1 MMWLT
6 KEFLGT
12 EWHVLRATTGSAVV
26 KVDGSGLLG

>member
-12 EWHVLRATTGSAVV
+12 EWHVLKAAAGSA
-26 KVDGSGLLG
+26 DG